1 MRVLTPAYLTDL
13 ISMNGKLSPPAVSAF
28 RAMVYAYYHDNPRP
42 MAWRETADPYRI
54 LVSEIMLQQ
63 TQVERVRVKYS
74 EFLTAFPTVHQLAA
88 APLSD
93 VLRVWQGLGYNRRA
107 MYLKRCSEEIVNQF
121 AGLFPCTIDR
131 LQSLPGIGPYTA
143 RAVAAFAF
151 GEAEPMIETN
161 IRTLF
166 IHFFFLG
173 REKVSDSE
181 IMPLVAATLDRD
193 NPRQWYYAL
202 MDYGVM
208 LKQTHPNPGRRSR
221 HHTQQSRFEGSNRQL
236 RSRMLREIM
245 VTPGITPGKLLT
257 ILAADQEAVER
268 NLDALQREG
277 FLVKRGRGYWVAG
290 EKKEGN
296 AAALPSRSINV

>member
-1 MRVLTPAYLTDL
+1 VKSLTPAYLTEA
-13 ISMNGKLSPPAVSAF
+13 ISTNGELSPQVVSTF
-28 RAMVYAYYHDNPRP
+28 RAMVYAYYHDNPRR
-42 MAWRETADPYRI
+42 MAWRETADPYHI

-74 EFLTAFPTVHQLAA
+74 EFLSAFPTVHELAA

-107 MYLKRCSEEIVNQF
+107 MFLKRCSEEIVTRY
-121 AGLFPCTIDR
+121 AGQFPCTID
-131 LQSLPGIGPYTA
+131 LLETLPGIGPYTA

-161 IRTLF
+161 IRTLY
-166 IHFFFLG
+166 IHFFFHD

-181 IMPLVAATLDRD
+181 IMPLVAATLDLD

-208 LKQTHPNPGRRSR
+208 LKKTHPNPGRRSR
-221 HHTQQSRFEGSNRQL
+221 HHTMQSRFEGSNRQL
-236 RSRMLREIM
+236 RSRLLRAILEK
-245 VTPGITPGKLLT
+245 PGIRQETLLT
-257 ILAADQEAVER
+257 ITLAGQESVER
-268 NLDALQREG
+268 NLEALEQEG
-277 FLVKRGRGYWVAG
+277 FLVKQGYGYRVAG

-296 AAALPSRSINV
+296 APASPPLFIAT